1 MKYLILFLF
10 ISVGLFKINSQVD
23 LAQKEIE
30 LNEKLLDFRSAKTDQ
45 EINKKGLEFKN
56 AMLNFLKLDGAFTYT
71 FTQLKTV
78 AIIDSPDKYVRIVN
92 WNLEYTDLSYA
103 YAAFVIRRGRELSR
117 NATSEEMPWT

>member
-71 FTQLKTV
+71 FTQ
-78 AIIDSPDKYVRIVN
+78 
-92 WNLEYTDLSYA
+92 
-103 YAAFVIRRGRELSR
+103 
-117 NATSEEMPWT
+117 